1 MILLFLKGNKN
12 KGVYLSIY
20 LEAVKTANMSE
31 GWSRDV
37 KVKFVLFNKRNTNM
51 TITKETRHDLNAKEV
66 DWHILFFQCSFSD
79 FTFLF
84 SLIV

>member
-51 TITKETRHDLNAKEV
+51 TMTKDLVKGRKSFPALAKR
-66 DWHILFFQCSFSD
+66 FS
-79 FTFLF
+79 
-84 SLIV
+84 